1 MENIREIEGQ
11 CEKLLHFSNS
21 LLDFAKINTEKIS
34 LHRQQVNMAD
44 YIRGVVRSMQIKARD
59 KKVGILFQCEEQAPE
74 LSVDPLRFEQ
84 ALCNLLDNAIK
95 HSPEG
100 GTVTIAVSRGVHE
113 HNAMNKLLNR
123 ESLMI
128 AVKDQGPGITPEDA
142 RELFSDFFV
151 GASGRAK
158 GGIGL
163 GLSIT
168 REIVH
173 AHGGMVEALPTGEG
187 GYFVITMPLNR
198 EDD

>member
-1 MENIREIEGQ
+1 GED
-11 CEKLLHFSNS
+11 LP
-21 LLDFAKINTEKIS
+21 A
-34 LHRQQVNMAD
+34 
-44 YIRGVVRSMQIKARD
+44 
-59 KKVGILFQCEEQAPE
+59 

-95 HSPEG
+95 HSPEEG
-100 GTVTIAVSRGVHE
+100 VVNIEVSRGVHE
-113 HNAMNKLLNR
+113 HNTMNKLLNR

-128 AVKDQGPGITPEDA
+128 SVQDQGPGIKPDEA

-151 GASGRAK
+151 GVSGRAK

-173 AHGGMVEALPTGEG
+173 AHGGAVEALPAGQG
-187 GYFVITMPLNR
+187 GCFVITMPLNR